1 MSLSVILT
9 HMYTQRLVKV
19 IEIKKHKERS
29 YHSVIFLLERKK
41 EEKKRKKERKVKKIH
56 DLPLPHISYG
66 RTTCTLQ
73 EKETKSLNVIME
85 LLNSRLSLQPFIL
98 TVPIQSI
105 KRSL

>member
-1 MSLSVILT
+1 M
-9 HMYTQRLVKV
+9 
-19 IEIKKHKERS
+19 
-29 YHSVIFLLERKK
+29 IFLLERKN
-41 EEKKRKKERKVKKIH
+41 ERKKERKKEVKKIH

-85 LLNSRLSLQPFIL
+85 LLNSRSSLQPFIL

-105 KRSL
+105 KRLCKDNLIYVL